1 VAAPARDREVSYQSR
16 SGRGSVFVAGRTA
29 SQEANMKIRSL
40 IFLSA
45 LPLILLGTTASLRA
59 QQQEPIPV
67 ARRVII
73 FVWDG
78 LRADDLTQEIAPNYF
93 ALARS
98 GVVFA
103 DHHAVYPTFTMM
115 NSASIATGTYPG
127 VHGFY
132 GNVVYAPS
140 AKGRNAKGA
149 DIDFAAPAFIEDFG
163 VVEAVRDA
171 YQGRLTLVPTMVQ
184 AAQTKGLT
192 TAAIGKF
199 GAAFI
204 QDYKRGGIILDED
217 AAMPLGFAKELQGA
231 GYALPRNSINA
242 YEAGALTLANDNG
255 DPTASVPI
263 QRLRDGQ
270 TGNPLDCSGALSRRG
285 FAYLTDV
292 FVNFVLPNK
301 KPDLTIFWSKEPD
314 ATNHA
319 YGPGTCNSI
328 DATKMND
335 EILGRVV
342 EKLRQLGWEASTDII
357 ITQDHNHSTVSGD
370 VAYFPLRAIVDR
382 SIGALNRDGYSV
394 SGFVRTAELLT
405 RDGLKAFDGA
415 ACRDIPIL
423 SGIMADGTHLHS
435 RKDDELGHVCGR
447 PQKYTSSS
455 YAVPKSIPTGA
466 VVVAANAGSDY
477 LFLPDANIETVKAAV
492 VSLQS
497 RPQFGAIFVSDKYG
511 EIAGT
516 LPMSLIKTENSGNG
530 RAPDIIVSFSYDEN
544 VTVAGK
550 SGVSYASSINR
561 RGDHGSFSP
570 TDTHISLMASGPGFK
585 SSLSNTLPTSNV
597 DIAPTVARILHL
609 IMPAVDGRVLE
620 EALRGGPPVSEY
632 AVVNKTHRSTTKT
645 ALTMK
650 LPTDLDGRGIDPN
663 LSSYAA
669 ELKTK
674 ILTRGAASYTYFDQ
688 AKAVRK

>member
-1 VAAPARDREVSYQSR
+1 MKARL
-16 SGRGSVFVAGRTA
+16 
-29 SQEANMKIRSL
+29 L

-45 LPLILLGTTASLRA
+45 LSFMLLGMTAGLRA
-59 QQQEPIPV
+59 QPQETGAA

-78 LRADDLTQEIAPNYF
+78 LRADDLTPEITPNYF

-115 NSASIATGTYPG
+115 NSASIATGAYPG

-140 AKGRNAKGA
+140 AKGKNAKGA
-149 DIDFAAPAFIEDFG
+149 DIEFSAPAFIEDFG

-171 YQGRLTLVPTMVQ
+171 YQGRLTLVSTMLQ
-184 AAQTKGLT
+184 AAQAKGLT

-217 AAMPLGFAKELQGA
+217 AAMPLGFANELQQA
-231 GYALPRNSINA
+231 GYPLPRNSVNA
-242 YEAGALTLANDNG
+242 YEAGALTLAKDNG
-255 DPTASVPI
+255 DPTAPI
-263 QRLRDGQ
+263 PIARLKDGQ
-270 TGNPLDCSGALSRRG
+270 TGDPLDRSGALSRRG
-285 FAYLTDV
+285 FAYLTDL
-292 FVNFVLPNK
+292 FVNYVLPNK

-314 ATNHA
+314 ATSHA
-319 YGPGTCNSI
+319 YGPGTFNSI
-328 DATKMND
+328 DATRMND
-335 EILGRVV
+335 EILGRIV
-342 EKLRQLGWEASTDII
+342 EKLRQLGWEDSTDII

-370 VAYFPLRAIVDR
+370 VAHYPLRAIVDR
-382 SIGALNRDGYSV
+382 EVGPHDPHGYSV

-415 ACRDIPIL
+415 GCRDIPIL
-423 SGIMADGTHLHS
+423 SGIMADGTHLYPS
-435 RKDDELGHVCGR
+435 KDDQQGSVCGR
-447 PQKYTSSS
+447 AQKYTSPS
-455 YAVPKSIPTGA
+455 YAVPKPIPAGA
-466 VVVAANAGSDY
+466 IVVAANAGSDY
-477 LFLPDANIETVKAAV
+477 LFVPDGNIETVKAAV
-492 VSLQS
+492 VSMQS
-497 RPQFGAIFVSDKYG
+497 RLQFGAIFVSDRYG

-544 VTVAGK
+544 VAVAGK

-570 TDTHISLMASGPGFK
+570 TDTHISLMASGPDFK
-585 SSLSNTLPTSNV
+585 SGLHDPLPTANV
-597 DIAPTVARILHL
+597 DVAPTVARILKFS
-609 IMPAVDGRVLE
+609 MPDAQGRVLE
-620 EALRGGPPVSEY
+620 EALRGGPPITEY
-632 AVVNKTHRSTTKT
+632 AVVNKTHRSSIRGG
-645 ALTMK
+645 LTVK
-650 LPTDLDGRGIDPN
+650 LATDLDGLTVDPK
-663 LSSYAA
+663 LSSCSV

-688 AKAVRK
+688 ANAVRE

>member
-1 VAAPARDREVSYQSR
+1 
-16 SGRGSVFVAGRTA
+16 
-29 SQEANMKIRSL
+29 MKMRLL

-45 LPLILLGTTASLRA
+45 LPFMLLEMTSGLRA
-59 QQQEPIPV
+59 QQQETGPA
-67 ARRVII
+67 ARRIII

-115 NSASIATGTYPG
+115 NSASIATGVYPG
-127 VHGFY
+127 AHGFY

-149 DIDFAAPAFIEDFG
+149 DIDFSAPAFIEDFG
-163 VVEAVRDA
+163 VVEAVRDS
-171 YQGRLTLVPTMVQ
+171 YQGRLTLVPTMLQ
-184 AAQTKGLT
+184 AAQAKGLT
-192 TAAIGKF
+192 TVAIGKF

-217 AAMPLGFAKELQGA
+217 TAMPVGFAKELQQA
-231 GYALPRNSINA
+231 GYALPRNSSNA
-242 YEAGALTLANDNG
+242 YEAGALMLAKDNG
-255 DPTASVPI
+255 DPTAPMPI

-270 TGNPLDCSGALSRRG
+270 TGNPLDCTGALSRRG

-292 FVNFVLPNK
+292 FVNYVLPNK

-328 DATKMND
+328 DATRMND

-370 VAYFPLRAIVDR
+370 VAHFPLRAIVDR
-382 SIGALNRDGYSV
+382 GIGAVGRQGYSV

-415 ACRDIPIL
+415 GCRDIPTL

-435 RKDDELGHVCGR
+435 RRDDELGHICGR
-447 PQKYTSSS
+447 PQKYTSLS
-455 YAVPKSIPTGA
+455 YAVPKPIPAGA

-477 LFLPDANIETVKAAV
+477 LFVPDGNIETVNAAV

-497 RPQFGAIFVSDKYG
+497 RLQFGAIFVSDKYG

-516 LPMSLIKTENSGNG
+516 LPMSLIKTENIGNG

-544 VTVAGK
+544 VAVAGK

-570 TDTHISLMASGPGFK
+570 TDTHISLMASGPNFK
-585 SSLSNTLPTSNV
+585 SGFYDTLPTSNV
-597 DIAPTVARILHL
+597 DIAPTVARILQL
-609 IMPAVDGRVLE
+609 SMPAVQGRVLE
-620 EALRGGPPVSEY
+620 EALQGGPPVGEY
-632 AVVNKTHRSTTKT
+632 AVRNKIYRSSTKT
-645 ALTMK
+645 GLTVK
-650 LPTDLDGRGIDPN
+650 LPTDVDGQSVDPN
-663 LSSYAA
+663 LSSYSV

-674 ILTRGAASYTYFDQ
+674 ILARGAASYTYFDQ
-688 AKAVRK
+688 AKAVRE